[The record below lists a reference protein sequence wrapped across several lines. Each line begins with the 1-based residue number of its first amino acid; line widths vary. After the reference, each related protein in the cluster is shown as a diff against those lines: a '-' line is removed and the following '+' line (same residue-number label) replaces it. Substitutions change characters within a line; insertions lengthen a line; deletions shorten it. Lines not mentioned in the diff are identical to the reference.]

1 MTQSR
6 RLTVILILVG
16 VSLLA
21 TVYAL
26 CDPAKSAWMPKCM
39 FHLATGYD
47 CPGCGSQRAVHALL
61 SGDFAGAFHAN
72 AFLFLLVPFFLLLAY
87 AEFNPK
93 RHPRLYKFVTSSPA
107 IYSLLALIVAW
118 TLFRNIFLR

>member
-6 RLTVILILVG
+6 RLNVILILVS

-26 CDPAKSAWMPKCM
+26 FDPAKSAWMPKCM

-47 CPGCGSQRAVHALL
+47 CPGCGSQRALHALL

-93 RHPRLYKFVTSSPA
+93 RHPRLYKVLTSSPA
-107 IYSLLALIVAW
+107 IYSLLILIVAW
-118 TLFRNIFLR
+118 TIFRNICLR

>member
-1 MTQSR
+1 MTGTR
-6 RLTVILILVG
+6 KITVLLVLAGITFLTTL
-16 VSLLA
+16 
-21 TVYAL
+21 YAL
-26 CDPAKSAWMPKCM
+26 VDPAESAWMPKCL

-47 CPGCGSQRAVHALL
+47 CPGCGSQRALHALL

-118 TLFRNIFLR
+118 TLFRNLFLR

>member
-1 MTQSR
+1 MTRSR
-6 RLTVILILVG
+6 RLTAILILVG
-16 VSLLA
+16 MSLLA

-26 CDPAKSAWMPKCM
+26 FDPAKSAWMPKCM

-61 SGDFAGAFHAN
+61 SGDVAGAFHAN
-72 AFLFLLVPFFLLLAY
+72 AFLFLLVPFLLLLAY

-93 RHPRLYKFVTSSPA
+93 RHPRLYKFVTSSPT

-118 TLFRNIFLR
+118 TLLRNLFLR